1 MSNSK
6 NDQHKEAD
14 HSSKSRFYRAFFESL
29 LGNDVKIYRG
39 GPEAKHGV
47 LVDVQSDYVALS
59 AKHSVIY
66 YQVEHIKSISVPTK
80 PKPPHHQHDDLG
92 EVELF
97 SAKSFHKLLK
107 KMENQVIKLN
117 QGGPE
122 SIHGM
127 LLSVRQGFV
136 VVDSEDDG
144 LVYVNPH
151 HIKSVSLS
159 SKEVMDRENME
170 ENMITA
176 DDLYDVLHH
185 FENKWVS
192 INRGGPEAIEGVL
205 FLDDGYYKLTRNEE
219 VIRVDPFHIRSVS
232 SGPKGFM
239 KKSQEEEKDEN
250 KKEEQ
255 DNGPMDRKRA
265 KRKNRYSLEGKK
277 KVKHGPLKKK
287 RRR

>member
-6 NDQHKEAD
+6 NDQHKEAEQ
-14 HSSKSRFYRAFFESL
+14 SPKSRFYRAFFESL

-39 GPEAKHGV
+39 GPESKHGV

-59 AKHSVIY
+59 AKHSVVY
-66 YQVEHIKSISVPTK
+66 YQADHIKSISVPTK
-80 PKPPHHQHDDLG
+80 PKPPHHHHEDLG
-92 EVELF
+92 EVELL
-97 SAKSFHKLLK
+97 SAKNFHKLLK

-127 LLSVRQGFV
+127 LLSVRQGYV
-136 VVDSEDDG
+136 VVNSEDDG

-151 HIKSVSLS
+151 HIKSVSLAS
-159 SKEVMDRENME
+159 EEVMDRENME
-170 ENMITA
+170 ENMIIA

-239 KKSQEEEKDEN
+239 KKSQ
-250 KKEEQ
+250 KEEQ
-255 DNGPMDRKRA
+255 NKKNEDKGPIDRKGA
-265 KRKNRYSLEGKK
+265 KRKSRYMNDGNK
-277 KVKHGPLKKK
+277 KVKHGPLKK
-287 RRR
+287 RPR